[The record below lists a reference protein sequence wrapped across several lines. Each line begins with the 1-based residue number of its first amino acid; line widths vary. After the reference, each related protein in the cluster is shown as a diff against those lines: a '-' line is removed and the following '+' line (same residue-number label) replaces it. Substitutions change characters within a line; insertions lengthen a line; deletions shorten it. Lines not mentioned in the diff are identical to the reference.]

1 MSIIFFCPDLREP
14 NQSFCGLREV
24 CVMNNRQVRRT
35 VAPNRTDST
44 TMVLDDST
52 EGFKNG

>member
-44 TMVLDDST
+44 TMVLDDIT
-52 EGFKNG
+52 GI